1 MAPSLDHV
9 FTMRLYTSPE
19 KALVVPEAKGNNH
32 RIIAFLTHGH
42 VKGSGFEAELQP
54 GGADWILRDPETNTG
69 HIDVRVQFRTKEGQ
83 GLYIHFQGVLQI
95 DNKWMEVFTRGPE
108 ARTLEF
114 GENYW
119 LSAPILETSHPDFKW
134 VERSEFVGELRWLI
148 DEDGSVAVENA
159 IYKIQSADNMPEDER
174 PCDSLTKTR
183 KPECNNC
190 INLGR
195 VCSYGPLKLPL
206 RERRAQQKEVH
217 PWEQAPWQIE
227 QPSQQLSV
235 KRTPIPTQLPFMNH
249 DREYNKLACEM
260 PLKSHELF
268 QYLFKYEQG
277 PKNSPKTPVT
287 NCLMR
292 LTDDPCALRSTIL
305 LAGMHFCFQN
315 GNLAFFESTFLYHK
329 VEVMRYINKWIA
341 SSSHK
346 RDTTIIRQMTT
357 LAFTE
362 VCTGEI
368 LGAEAHASGILAI
381 IENAAARDKKEKPDI
396 SNYRQ
401 PDQELANRY
410 FIMAY
415 TYISGL
421 KSLLGGVCRLG
432 GVDDAS
438 IEDFSAKELVEMS
451 YLWHKGEAL
460 QSWALKLQ
468 ALRLLPFFLAP
479 LPVGATFNYAD
490 GHAIIQS
497 LRQFTCPTGVDDS
510 ENTSIC
516 TNSSDKIFE
525 NFWRRGPASRLLGE
539 CVLAHVETIS
549 VNKGVSQSFVRDGTS
564 FESPWCALV
573 IAAMLYGQVILGA
586 LEPIDNRMHKYTI
599 TLFHHDMASY
609 IQEGRGSNNPGLLL
623 WLLLLGLVGCHIYPK
638 DEKDKTPHPS
648 VLFFQAAVRRQAKE
662 VGISTWS
669 EARVVLAEVVWP
681 SASDRSAF
689 IKDLWDG
696 AVLLDTVI

>member
-1 MAPSLDHV
+1 
-9 FTMRLYTSPE
+9 
-19 KALVVPEAKGNNH
+19 
-32 RIIAFLTHGH
+32 
-42 VKGSGFEAELQP
+42 
-54 GGADWILRDPETNTG
+54 
-69 HIDVRVQFRTKEGQ
+69 
-83 GLYIHFQGVLQI
+83 
-95 DNKWMEVFTRGPE
+95 
-108 ARTLEF
+108 
-114 GENYW
+114 
-119 LSAPILETSHPDFKW
+119 
-134 VERSEFVGELRWLI
+134 
-148 DEDGSVAVENA
+148 
-159 IYKIQSADNMPEDER
+159 MPEEER
-174 PCDSLTKTR
+174 PCKTLTKARVRQFHTR
-183 KPECNNC
+183 SKTGCSSCRTRRKRCDEQRPECNNC

-195 VCSYGPLKLPL
+195 VCSYEGIKIPL

-217 PWEQAPWQIE
+217 PWEQTPWQIE
-227 QPSQQLSV
+227 RPSQQLSV
-235 KRTPIPTQLPFMNH
+235 KRTPIPTQLRFMNH

-268 QYLFKYEQG
+268 QYLFGCEQG
-277 PKNSPKTPVT
+277 PKNSPKTPAT

-315 GNLAFFESTFLYHK
+315 GSLASFESTFLYHK

-341 SSSHK
+341 SSSHR

-381 IENAAARDKKEKPDI
+381 IENAAARGKKEKLDT
-396 SNYRQ
+396 SSSKS

-410 FIMAY
+410 FVMAY
-415 TYISGL
+415 TYICGL

-438 IEDFSAKELVEMS
+438 IKDFSAKELVEMS
-451 YLWHKGEAL
+451 HLWHKGEAL

-468 ALRLLPFFLAP
+468 ALRLLPFFLTP
-479 LPVGATFNYAD
+479 LPVGATFKYAD
-490 GHAIIQS
+490 GHAVIQS
-497 LRQFTCPTGVDDS
+497 LRQFTSPTIIDDS
-510 ENTSIC
+510 PQKGIC
-516 TNSSDKIFE
+516 TDSPDKIFD

-549 VNKGVSQSFVRDGTS
+549 VKKGGSQSLRRDGTP

-573 IAAMLYGQVILGA
+573 TAAILYGQVILGA
-586 LEPIDNRMHKYTI
+586 LEPIDKRMHKYTI

-609 IQEGRGSNNPGLLL
+609 IEAGRGSNNPGFLL
-623 WLLLLGLVGCHIYPK
+623 WLLLLGLVGCHTYPNG
-638 DEKDKTPHPS
+638 EKDKTPHPS
-648 VLFFQAAVRRQAKE
+648 FLFFQAAVRRQAKE
-662 VGISTWS
+662 MAISTWL

-681 SASDRSAF
+681 SASDRSEF
-689 IKDLWDG
+689 IKDFWDE
-696 AVLLDTVI
+696 AMSMDSMV